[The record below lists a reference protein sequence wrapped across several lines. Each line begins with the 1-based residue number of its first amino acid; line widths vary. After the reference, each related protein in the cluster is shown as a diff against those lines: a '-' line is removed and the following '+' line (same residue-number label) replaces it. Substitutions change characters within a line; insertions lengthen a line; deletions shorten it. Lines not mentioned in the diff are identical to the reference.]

1 MDNVAGSN
9 KKDGFGR
16 RCGSRGEGI
25 LTQGA
30 AAACGTFRRAAM
42 QIKNNLHLYL
52 QAMKIFQ

>member
-9 KKDGFGR
+9 KKKDGFGR

-42 QIKNNLHLYL
+42 QIKITCICIYK
-52 QAMKIFQ
+52 Q